1 MGKPVCDSV
10 IFSGDMADFKDE
22 ALEKNSPANH
32 DRNLAGFHPNK
43 VSVTNDLTRR

>member
-1 MGKPVCDSV
+1 
-10 IFSGDMADFKDE
+10 MADFEDV

-43 VSVTNDLTRR
+43 VSVVSFDDERLAKEIVVELYYCIV